1 MAFSGT
7 VYTLLDNLVKSM
19 ELDTNENN
27 LIQKDQFTWWSRVV
41 LVVNQQH
48 GVSDHVAY
56 NQRKDVLALDMPRI
70 QERYRLS
77 QPISVLF
84 LSTLVYD
91 QIRNTPQ
98 GIHYQLC
105 CQRIL
110 WQMMEKHTSGGRW
123 CSELI
128 SLQNRNNGN
137 SSVVNILNEN
147 DETTSSDEDVHEM
160 VIEYENGKR
169 KKPVKR
175 KKKVVSSAPT
185 DALRLSPFSNN
196 INTQIQRRAT
206 RRQTQKLHC
215 HDGDDGSELPHIF
228 KHN

>member
-1 MAFSGT
+1 
-7 VYTLLDNLVKSM
+7 M
-19 ELDTNENN
+19 ELDTNEKN
-27 LIQKDQFTWWSRVV
+27 LIQKDQYTWWSRVV

-48 GVSDHVAY
+48 GVSDQVAY
-56 NQRKDVLALDMPRI
+56 SQRKDVLALEMPRI

-98 GIHYQLC
+98 GTHYQLC

-110 WQMMEKHTSGGRW
+110 WQMMEKHTLGGRW

-137 SSVVNILNEN
+137 NSVINILNED
-147 DETTSSDEDVHEM
+147 DETTSSDEDAHEM

-185 DALRLSPFSNN
+185 EVLRLSPFSNS
-196 INTQIQRRAT
+196 ISTQIQRRAT

-215 HDGDDGSELPHIF
+215 LDGDDGSELPLIV
-228 KHN
+228 KRD